1 MVATENVISCDKLC
15 QQQQQQQQQQ
25 QHSFPVYVTHD
36 YNDSLAR
43 EEHKPI
49 AVNKEKL
56 QR

>member
-15 QQQQQQQQQQ
+15 QQQQQ
-25 QHSFPVYVTHD
+25 HSFPVCVTHD
-36 YNDSLAR
+36 YKDSLAR

>member
-15 QQQQQQQQQQ
+15 QQQQQQQ
-25 QHSFPVYVTHD
+25 HSFPVYVTHD
-36 YNDSLAR
+36 YKDSLAR